1 MTADISKC
9 GACHLRT
16 WCQQNSLACLK
27 LSVSDEPPQIDP
39 PPAVGPHQACFTLP
53 VDCVSVCACVQI
65 SADGQCCASLLTV
78 CLCVRVCR
86 YQQMGNAVSPCV
98 AAALGRCLLLAA
110 VAEAPAD
117 VDHAVLAVPDPEI
130 LQVSKG
136 KELTGNKALTP
147 IFEILTHSRKWEP
160 ETEACDLHKLLL
172 PL

>member
-1 MTADISKC
+1 
-9 GACHLRT
+9 
-16 WCQQNSLACLK
+16 
-27 LSVSDEPPQIDP
+27 
-39 PPAVGPHQACFTLP
+39 
-53 VDCVSVCACVQI
+53 
-65 SADGQCCASLLTV
+65 
-78 CLCVRVCR
+78 
-86 YQQMGNAVSPCV
+86 MGNAVSPCV